1 MTMASFTKAASVL
14 IISLFIGVPGAQADT
29 EPFPMPDIIAP
40 NVAFWTEVYAH
51 YSTGQGIVHDSIDID
66 RIYEVIDLLPYDVD
80 GATETNRIRIKQ
92 ANQRYETILR
102 ALARDPNASDPHYRR
117 VAGLFSDPQTAAHYA
132 RAAQRVRCQIGQ
144 KDRFQAGLIRSG
156 AYMEQILSTL
166 RSHGLPEDLAY
177 LPHVESSFNPN
188 AYSKSGA
195 AGMWQFTTSTGRRFM
210 EVGYVLDERRD
221 PIRATHAAAR
231 LLKENYAKLGS
242 WPLALTAYNH
252 GAAGMQRAQGKH
264 GDYARVFQ
272 YYQSPSFKFASR
284 NFYSEFLAARQVAS
298 NYRDYFGDIELDRP
312 VPMRTVVMD
321 GYVSF
326 KQLSTLFNVDH
337 ETLKKMNLALRDP
350 VFNGQKH
357 VPKGYALRLPAVQ
370 GSDPAMQMAAIPESY
385 YQQEQRASRFH
396 TVRSGDT
403 VSKIA
408 RLNGVKVSDLILAN
422 KLNRHGTIYPRQTLR
437 IPRGGEDIPTV
448 AKKQETIM
456 LAKVEDPQPP
466 PVAAPVAATA
476 ARENTAADAPAPAP
490 ISVSQP
496 PANVA
501 APVTENTS
509 DAGTIAETIH
519 DIAAELVTEPEMSP
533 YPQPLLASI
542 IPLTQAE
549 SESDL
554 VREAA
559 AALHASNEQIVTADI
574 RFEQIRIINGQTV
587 GILKVEVEE
596 TLGHYADWA
605 GVKTRNIRNLNKLR
619 DGNLRLHR
627 KIKIPLSRVGAET
640 FEQSRYE
647 YHKRLQE
654 DFFAVYRI
662 GELQPYYVQNGDSY
676 WSLCQQ
682 KFQIP
687 MWLLMHANPEV
698 DLASLGIG
706 QKLIVP
712 MIEKASTKDA
722 DPGIEEEFGASP
734 AEAHTEESV

>member
-1 MTMASFTKAASVL
+1 MTKASFTKAASVL
-14 IISLFIGVPGAQADT
+14 IISLFLGISSAQADT
-29 EPFPMPDIIAP
+29 DPFPMPDIIAP
-40 NVAFWTEVYAH
+40 NVAFWTKVYAH
-51 YSTGQGIVHDSIDID
+51 YSTGQGIVHDSIDMD
-66 RIYEVIDLLPYDVD
+66 RIYEVIDLLPYDVA
-80 GATETNRIRIKQ
+80 GATETNRIRMKQ
-92 ANQRYETILR
+92 AVQRYETILR
-102 ALARDPNASDPHYRR
+102 ELARDPNATDPHYRR
-117 VAGLFSDPQTAAHYA
+117 VADLFSEPPTAAHYA

-195 AGMWQFTTSTGRRFM
+195 AGMWQFTTSTGRLFM

-221 PIRATHAAAR
+221 PFRATHAAAR

-252 GAAGMQRAQGKH
+252 GTAGMQRAQSTH

-284 NFYSEFLAARQVAS
+284 NFYSEFLAARHVAS

-312 VPMRTVVMD
+312 VATRTVVMD

-326 KQLSTLFNVDH
+326 KQLSTLFNVDP

-370 GSDPAMQMAAIPESY
+370 GSDPTMQMAAIPESY

-403 VSKIA
+403 VSMIA
-408 RLNGVKVSDLILAN
+408 RINGVKVSDLILAN
-422 KLNRHGTIYPRQTLR
+422 NLNRHGTIYPRQTLR
-437 IPRGGEDIPTV
+437 IPRGGEDVPTV
-448 AKKQETIM
+448 AKKQETIT
-456 LAKVEDPQPP
+456 LAKVENQQPAP
-466 PVAAPVAATA
+466 DAAPVAATA
-476 ARENTAADAPAPAP
+476 ARENAAAPAPT
-490 ISVSQP
+490 SVSQP
-496 PANVA
+496 IANVA
-501 APVTENTS
+501 AEPVTE
-509 DAGTIAETIH
+509 DIAHADTIAETIH
-519 DIAAELVTEPEMSP
+519 DITTETVTEPEMNP
-533 YPQPLLASI
+533 YPQPVLASI
-542 IPLTQAE
+542 IALPQTE
-549 SESDL
+549 NDSDL
-554 VREAA
+554 VRVAA
-559 AALHASNEQIVTADI
+559 ATLHASNEQIVTADI
-574 RFEQIRIINGQTV
+574 RFEQIEIINGQTV
-587 GILKVEVEE
+587 GILQVEVEE

-605 GVKTRNIRNLNKLR
+605 GVKTQSIRNLNKLR

-640 FEQSRYE
+640 FEQNRYE

-662 GELQPYYVQNGDSY
+662 GELQPYYVQSGDNY

-687 MWLLMHANPEV
+687 MWLLMHANPEL
-698 DLASLGIG
+698 DLAALSIG
-706 QKLIVP
+706 QKLIIP

-722 DPGIEEEFGASP
+722 DPGIEEEFDASP
-734 AEAHTEESV
+734 AESHTEESV